1 VRDGGPQGQGR
12 DGGWRGTGHL
22 RAWLEVAPARAQPQ
36 LRSSARPRTAR
47 RAPSVRKSGQPPDS
61 SYVRRLLP
69 KLARLPASRTR
80 LTPQAT
86 PRSRNRACGR
96 WLPLHVSTGQLA
108 HTSTATTDSYL
119 AKIAPTERITAVREA
134 GVESLVEGVR
144 KWGAVRR
151 GATTR
156 RRLRFTV
163 REHSTRRTALP
174 RPTRRAV
181 FRPPGDERCDRRSA
195 QCREVQGSHRS
206 ERRRSRLRLWSRVSF
221 LSSSRPRQKSVSSQS
236 GGPEAASERGI
247 RVVVPGADIEDG
259 TADVV
264 VSNHA
269 LEHTLR
275 PVDENRCESS
285 CLQRP
290 VIELPQ

>member
-1 VRDGGPQGQGR
+1 
-12 DGGWRGTGHL
+12 
-22 RAWLEVAPARAQPQ
+22 
-36 LRSSARPRTAR
+36 
-47 RAPSVRKSGQPPDS
+47 
-61 SYVRRLLP
+61 
-69 KLARLPASRTR
+69 
-80 LTPQAT
+80 
-86 PRSRNRACGR
+86 
-96 WLPLHVSTGQLA
+96 
-108 HTSTATTDSYL
+108 
-119 AKIAPTERITAVREA
+119 
-134 GVESLVEGVR
+134 
-144 KWGAVRR
+144 
-151 GATTR
+151 
-156 RRLRFTV
+156 
-163 REHSTRRTALP
+163 
-174 RPTRRAV
+174 
-181 FRPPGDERCDRRSA
+181 
-195 QCREVQGSHRS
+195 
-206 ERRRSRLRLWSRVSF
+206 